1 MSLRA
6 PDGPA
11 RGRLRRRGGAAA
23 RRLLVAAALIA
34 ASCARP
40 SSEQGGGAAGAI
52 AALAENEIVL
62 APGGVPARSSGEPP
76 ASPAPRVG
84 AAGDAQV
91 ARAAGDAQVA
101 RGAEDAQVA
110 RAAEDAQVARAAG
123 DAQVARALQ
132 RSPVRALR
140 LTGKPT
146 DGRFEAILAFG
157 AGVEAAAPREVKVK
171 LAPAQKKAPLA
182 FRRPV
187 AFYRL
192 ARALGAHVVP
202 AATARRIGIGELAA
216 LIGREPNG
224 RKLLRRFAVMNDGTV
239 DALVLAPAPG
249 PPGPRWVSSR
259 RRSVRFDDAP
269 ELDVWARWARARSP
283 ARGERASI
291 LRDYLEVLALDY
303 LAGNGLRKEIVID
316 VSAGALSLEANAS
329 AFPLHVK
336 AHELDRQLDRLVEA
350 ARFPRALRDAL
361 ARFGPEQAAA
371 ALRPGGI
378 EDELVPPRA
387 LVELEERRQALLSL
401 IEAKIADRGEDAVL
415 SL

>member
-1 MSLRA
+1 MSRRARDGRA
-6 PDGPA
+6 PGPA
-11 RGRLRRRGGAAA
+11 RGLLRRLGGAAS
-23 RRLLVAAALIA
+23 RGLLVAGAMIA

-40 SSEQGGGAAGAI
+40 SSERSGGAAGAI
-52 AALAENEIVL
+52 AALAENEA
-62 APGGVPARSSGEPP
+62 APAPSAPEARSSPAPP
-76 ASPAPRVG
+76 APPAPDAG
-84 AAGDAQV
+84 ATGDAQLE
-91 ARAAGDAQVA
+91 RAAGDAH
-101 RGAEDAQVA
+101 
-110 RAAEDAQVARAAG
+110 
-123 DAQVARALQ
+123 VARALQ
-132 RSPVRALR
+132 RSPLRALR
-140 LTGKPT
+140 LTGKLA
-146 DGRFEAILAFG
+146 DGRFEAILALG
-157 AGVEAAAPREVKVK
+157 AGVEGAAPREVKVK

-202 AATARRIGIGELAA
+202 VAAARRIGVGELVA
-216 LIGREPNG
+216 LIGREPNA

-269 ELDVWARWARARSP
+269 ELDVWARWARSPSP
-283 ARGERASI
+283 ARGERTSI

-336 AHELDRQLDRLVEA
+336 ARELDRQLERLVEA

-361 ARFGPEQAAA
+361 ARFGPEKAAA
-371 ALRPGGI
+371 ALRPGGF

-401 IEAKIADRGEDAVL
+401 IEVKIAHGGEDAVL

>member
-1 MSLRA
+1 MSRR
-6 PDGPA
+6 A
-11 RGRLRRRGGAAA
+11 RGGLARGLPRRLGGAVAS
-23 RRLLVAAALIA
+23 RLLVAAALLA

-40 SSEQGGGAAGAI
+40 SSERSGAPAVAI
-52 AALAENEIVL
+52 AALAEVAPAVL
-62 APGGVPARSSGEPP
+62 AEAAPATLAEVAPAVGAPPVRSSGEPP
-76 ASPAPRVG
+76 APHAANAGPA
-84 AAGDAQV
+84 ADAHT
-91 ARAAGDAQVA
+91 
-101 RGAEDAQVA
+101 
-110 RAAEDAQVARAAG
+110 
-123 DAQVARALQ
+123 ARALQ
-132 RSPVRALR
+132 RSPLRALR

-146 DGRFEAILAFG
+146 DGRFEATLALG
-157 AGVEAAAPREVKVK
+157 AAEEGAAPREVKVK
-171 LAPAQKKAPLA
+171 LAPAQKKSPLA
-182 FRRPV
+182 FRRPL

-202 AATARRIGIGELAA
+202 AAAARRIGIGELAS
-216 LIGREPNG
+216 LIGREPAA

-249 PPGPRWVSSR
+249 PPGPRWIAPR
-259 RRSVRFDDAP
+259 RQSIRFDDAP
-269 ELDVWARWARARSP
+269 ELDVWARWARSPSP
-283 ARGERASI
+283 ARGERAPI

-316 VSAGALSLEANAS
+316 VGAGALSLEANAS

-361 ARFGPEQAAA
+361 ARFGPGEAAA
-371 ALRPGGI
+371 VLRPGGI
-378 EDELVPPRA
+378 EEELVPPRA

-401 IEAKIADRGEDAVL
+401 IETKIADRGEDAVL

>member
-1 MSLRA
+1 MSRR
-6 PDGPA
+6 A
-11 RGRLRRRGGAAA
+11 RGGLARGLPRRLDGAVAP
-23 RRLLVAAALIA
+23 RLLVAAALLA
-34 ASCARP
+34 ASCGRP
-40 SSEQGGGAAGAI
+40 SSEGSGAPAVAI
-52 AALAENEIVL
+52 AALAEV
-62 APGGVPARSSGEPP
+62 VPAALAAVAPAALAEGAPQGRSSGEPP
-76 ASPAPRVG
+76 APHVANAG
-84 AAGDAQV
+84 AAADAHT
-91 ARAAGDAQVA
+91 
-101 RGAEDAQVA
+101 
-110 RAAEDAQVARAAG
+110 
-123 DAQVARALQ
+123 ARALQ
-132 RSPVRALR
+132 RSPLRALR

-146 DGRFEAILAFG
+146 DGRFEATLALG
-157 AGVEAAAPREVKVK
+157 AGEVGAAPREVKVK
-171 LAPAQKKAPLA
+171 LAPAQKKRPLA
-182 FRRPV
+182 FRRPI

-202 AATARRIGIGELAA
+202 AAAVRRIGIGELAS
-216 LIGREPNG
+216 LIGREPAA
-224 RKLLRRFAVMNDGTV
+224 RKLLRRLAVMNDGTV

-249 PPGPRWVSSR
+249 PPGPRWIAPR
-259 RRSVRFDDAP
+259 RQSIRFDDAP
-269 ELDVWARWARARSP
+269 ELDVWARWARSPSP
-283 ARGERASI
+283 ARGERAPI

-316 VSAGALSLEANAS
+316 VGAGALSVEANAS

-361 ARFGPEQAAA
+361 ARFGPGEAAA

-378 EDELVPPRA
+378 EEELVPPRA

>member
-1 MSLRA
+1 MSRRA
-6 PDGPA
+6 PDGLAPGPA
-11 RGRLRRRGGAAA
+11 RGLLRRPGGAAA
-23 RRLLVAAALIA
+23 RRLLVAAALLA

-40 SSEQGGGAAGAI
+40 SSEQSGGAAGAI
-52 AALAENEIVL
+52 AALENEV
-62 APGGVPARSSGEPP
+62 APAKGAPPARSSGEPP
-76 ASPAPRVG
+76 ASPAASAGAASPAASAG
-84 AAGDAQV
+84 AAGD
-91 ARAAGDAQVA
+91 ARAAGDAH
-101 RGAEDAQVA
+101 
-110 RAAEDAQVARAAG
+110 
-123 DAQVARALQ
+123 VARALQ
-132 RSPVRALR
+132 RSPLRAMR
-140 LTGKPT
+140 ITGKLA
-146 DGRFEAILAFG
+146 DGRFEAVLAFG

-202 AATARRIGIGELAA
+202 AAAARRIGIGELAA

-259 RRSVRFDDAP
+259 RRLVRFDDAP
-269 ELDVWARWARARSP
+269 ELDVWARWARSRSP

-336 AHELDRQLDRLVEA
+336 AHELDRQLERLVDA

-361 ARFGPEQAAA
+361 ARFGPEEAAA

-401 IEAKIADRGEDAVL
+401 IQAKIADAGEDAVL